1 MKNLGAASERFE
13 SLLRRVFTIAL
24 LAISFEII
32 ANFYFQF
39 DLLAPVPA
47 LSALVALL
55 VTQVAL
61 IASTWLGSARSLW
74 FGIHSL
80 VTLAI
85 AVAWP
90 LQVADPAALDSD
102 FKPWVWWAIG
112 IASLS
117 ASIAWNNLLAWIYIV
132 VNPIAWLVISLQP
145 EAGEVLLAD
154 SLRDATYLLLFPAL
168 LGALISVLRSWVA
181 GVDDASA
188 EAISSAIARAR
199 VDAAERERQRLDAL
213 VHDHVLHTLLSAAGA
228 TTVEDKTAAA
238 TLARESIARLEQV
251 EYDSDPKA
259 SVSASGLFRSL
270 RKAAIRLSPEV
281 NISLSTSDGRS
292 VSAAAAEALTAA
304 TIQALENALQHSEAA
319 DIAIEMRA
327 TPQQLEITV
336 TDNGKGFII
345 DRVPR
350 NRIGLQTS
358 IIQRVQAVGGDALI
372 TSRPGAGTRVTLRSP
387 A

>member
-117 ASIAWNNLLAWIYIV
+117 ASIAWNNLFAWIYIV

-181 GVDDASA
+181 GVDEASA